1 MGLTI
6 RIFFIPSYALVCIV
20 KCDQDAVATTCFRVR
35 VNGGSMDA
43 QFYLNLADI
52 RLRQT
57 WGLLH
62 HMNNKH
68 QDSEA
73 LRDAMDAIST
83 ARDVLKTLKTP

>member
-1 MGLTI
+1 MRLPAPVRPKGGGGG
-6 RIFFIPSYALVCIV
+6 IV
-20 KCDQDAVATTCFRVR
+20 DAE
-35 VNGGSMDA
+35 
-43 QFYLNLADI
+43 FYLRLADI

-83 ARDVLKTLKTP
+83 ARDVLKTLRSS

>member
-1 MGLTI
+1 
-6 RIFFIPSYALVCIV
+6 
-20 KCDQDAVATTCFRVR
+20 
-35 VNGGSMDA
+35 MDA
-43 QFYLNLADI
+43 EFYLRLADI

-83 ARDVLKTLKTP
+83 ARDVLKTLRAS